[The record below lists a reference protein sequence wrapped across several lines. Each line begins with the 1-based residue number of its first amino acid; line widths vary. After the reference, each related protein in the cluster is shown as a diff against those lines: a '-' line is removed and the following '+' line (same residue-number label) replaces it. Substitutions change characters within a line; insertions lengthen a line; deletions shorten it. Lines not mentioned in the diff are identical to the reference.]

1 MKGMPHLVKT
11 KRRPLFIAADNKV
24 PGGSIRGFSFV
35 AWRGHYYTCISCM
48 VYGEISGRVYENML
62 GEKKLFLAGHQ

>member
-24 PGGSIRGFSFV
+24 PGDQSEALAS
-35 AWRGHYYTCISCM
+35 WRGHYYTCISCM